1 MEKKR
6 IIGLMTGTS
15 LDAVDIAICD
25 FYNNDNNLQ
34 FNLLNYK
41 EYLFSSDYKTFIKK
55 IIDENSFIKD
65 ISQLNFYLSELFCDC
80 ILDFCENFNINLN
93 SIDAISIHGQTVW
106 HNPSKEIFLDR
117 QISSTLQ
124 IASISAIS
132 SKLSKKV
139 IGDFRSADIMLGGE
153 GAPLIPIFDYYFLK
167 SSTENIISLNIG
179 GISNITYLPKNCNKN
194 EIIAFDCGPGNVLI
208 DSYLQEFTDFSF
220 DRDGRIAAKGEII
233 ESLSRDLKKIE
244 FIYNSPPKSTG
255 RELFNLKL
263 IKKLI
268 GTNRYSIE
276 DVIATLTD
284 FTAYSISYNINNFVD
299 ENSKIIVSGGGRK
312 NKSILKRINYYL
324 PNSSILLIDEL
335 GINGDAKEAIF
346 IAFLGYLNILKI
358 PGNISKI
365 TGALKEV
372 VLGISADNF

>member
-6 IIGLMTGTS
+6 IVGLMTGTS
-15 LDAVDIAICD
+15 LDAIDIAICD
-25 FYNNDNNLQ
+25 FYNNNNKFQ

-41 EYLFSSDYKTFIKK
+41 EYKFSSDYKTFINK
-55 IIDENSFIKD
+55 IINEKSFIKD

-80 ILDFCENFNINLN
+80 ILDLCENSNLNLN
-93 SIDAISIHGQTVW
+93 SIDAISIHGQTIW
-106 HNPSKEIFLDR
+106 HNPSKENFLDK

-153 GAPLIPIFDYYFLK
+153 GAPLIPIFDYYFLW
-167 SSTENIISLNIG
+167 SNTENIISLNIG

-194 EIIAFDCGPGNVLI
+194 EIIAFDCGPGNILI
-208 DSYLQEFTDFSF
+208 DSYIQEFTDFSF
-220 DRDGRIAAKGEII
+220 DKDGSLAIKGKII
-233 ESLSRDLKKIE
+233 DSLLKELKNIN
-244 FIYNSPPKSTG
+244 FIYKSPPKSTG

-263 IKKLI
+263 IKNLI
-268 GTNRYSIE
+268 GNNNYYLE

-284 FTAYSISYNINNFVD
+284 FTAFSISYNIKKFAD
-299 ENSKIIVSGGGRK
+299 ENSNIIVSGGGRK
-312 NKSILKRINYYL
+312 NQSILKRIKYYL
-324 PNSSILLIDEL
+324 PNSCILLIDEL

-346 IAFLGYLNILKI
+346 IAFLGYLNLLKI
-358 PGNISKI
+358 PGNISQV
-365 TGALKEV
+365 TGALKEI
-372 VLGISADNF
+372 VLGISADNL

>member
-15 LDAVDIAICD
+15 LDAIDIALSE
-25 FYNNDNNLQ
+25 FYINDNNLQ

-41 EYLFSSDYKTFIKK
+41 EYKFSNDYKTFIKN
-55 IIDENSFIKD
+55 IINENSFIKD

-93 SIDAISIHGQTVW
+93 TVDAISVHGQTIW
-106 HNPSKEIFLDR
+106 HNPSKENFLDKK
-117 QISSTLQ
+117 ISSTLQ

-139 IGDFRSADIMLGGE
+139 IGDFRSADVMLGGE
-153 GAPLIPIFDYYFLK
+153 GAPLIPIFDYYFLR
-167 SSTENIISLNIG
+167 SNTENIISLNIG

-208 DSYLQEFTDFSF
+208 DSYLQEFSVFSF
-220 DRDGRIAAKGEII
+220 DKDG
-233 ESLSRDLKKIE
+233 SLSLKGKIIDSLSNQLKKID
-244 FIYNSPPKSTG
+244 FMYKSPPKSTG

-263 IKKLI
+263 IKDLI
-268 GTNRYSIE
+268 GNNRYSLE

-284 FTAYSISYNINNFVD
+284 FTAFSICYNIKKYAD

-324 PNSSILLIDEL
+324 PNVSIQLIDDL

-346 IAFLGYLNILKI
+346 IAFLGYLNLLKI
-358 PGNISKI
+358 PGNISQV
-365 TGALKEV
+365 TGAFKEI
-372 VLGISADNF
+372 VLGIAAENF